1 MSLRP
6 GRWGRAALAVCLVLV
21 VAGCAPRHH
30 TSPAPQGPPA
40 GQAGT
45 AAARYKVSLETPR
58 RARLRLEAYAARPD
72 RLRIEVSSPI
82 GQPLLSVVCR
92 SPRCLVL
99 SPRDRC
105 YAWADAD
112 LAGWGLPGLA
122 GTAPFW
128 IAALT
133 SDRDAVGAFL
143 GEPVSSGE
151 EVVFSRAL
159 EEGARLTVRFKADSQ
174 GPPHVIETRR
184 PPDVSAMLELAG
196 TIDSMN
202 LLGAF
207 EQEIPKGF
215 QEVSAPLALD
225 PGAAE

>member
-1 MSLRP
+1 M
-6 GRWGRAALAVCLVLV
+6 CLVV
-21 VAGCAPRHH
+21 IVAGCAPRRQ
-30 TSPAPQGPPA
+30 TRPAPHGPSA
-40 GQAGT
+40 GQAGA
-45 AAARYKVSLETPR
+45 AAARYRVSIETPR
-58 RARLRLEAYAARPD
+58 RARLRLEAYAVRPD
-72 RLRIEVSSPI
+72 RLRIEVSSPL
-82 GQPLLSVVCR
+82 GQRLLSVVCR

-133 SDRDAVGAFL
+133 SDRDAVRAFL

-174 GPPHVIETRR
+174 GPPHVIETRS
-184 PPDVSAMLELAG
+184 PPDVSAMLDLAG
-196 TIDSMN
+196 RIESMN
-202 LLGAF
+202 LQGAF
-207 EQEIPKGF
+207 EQEIPEGF

-225 PGAAE
+225 PGTAE